1 VTEDR
6 KTAFLSQIPIFSDL
20 RDKDLADFAAMTSA
34 RKMKKGE
41 MVFHEGDNATGFYIV
56 ALGRVKV
63 FKDTPDGRE
72 QILHIISP
80 GETFAEVALF
90 SGSAYPANA
99 QALEDSEVY
108 YVPREGL
115 VALIGKDPQLSLN
128 IMAGFAR
135 WVRQFN
141 RLLSEY
147 TKAVPSRLAGY
158 LLAEGLRQ
166 HPRDLENGA
175 RIRLPISKTEI
186 AALLG
191 TISAT
196 LSRAF
201 AGLRE
206 EGIIETADRDVV
218 ISDLDGLRDLASGTA
233 GEGGASRRA

>member
-6 KTAFLSQIPIFSDL
+6 KSGFLSQIPVFSDL
-20 RDKDLADFAAMTSA
+20 GKEDLCSLAGMTVA
-34 RKMKKGE
+34 RSVQKGE
-41 MVFHEGDNATGFYIV
+41 VIFHEGDHATGFYIV
-56 ALGRVKV
+56 ARGRVKV
-63 FKDTPDGRE
+63 FKDTSDGRE

-90 SGSAYPANA
+90 SGSTYPANA
-99 QALEDSEVY
+99 QALEESEVY

-115 VALIGKDPQLSLN
+115 LAMIGRDPQLSLN

-141 RLLSEY
+141 QLLSEY

-158 LLAEGLRQ
+158 LLAEALRQ
-166 HPRDLENGA
+166 QPRALKDGV
-175 RIRLPISKTEI
+175 RLRLQISKTEI
-186 AALLG
+186 ASLLG

-201 AGLRE
+201 AGLRDA
-206 EGIIETADRDVV
+206 GIVETSDREVV
-218 ISDLDGLRDLASGTA
+218 IRDLARLRDLASGIA
-233 GEGGASRRA
+233 PDE

>member
-1 VTEDR
+1 MTEDR
-6 KTAFLSQIPIFSDL
+6 KSAFLSQIPIFSDL
-20 RDKDLADFAAMTSA
+20 REKDLADLAAMTAA
-34 RKMKKGE
+34 RKLKKGE
-41 MVFHEGDNATGFYIV
+41 VVFHEGDSATGFYIV
-56 ALGRVKV
+56 ARGRVKV

-99 QALEDSEVY
+99 QVLEETEVY

-115 VALIGKDPQLSLN
+115 LSLIGKDPQLSLN

-158 LLAEGLRQ
+158 LLAE
-166 HPRDLENGA
+166 
-175 RIRLPISKTEI
+175 
-186 AALLG
+186 
-191 TISAT
+191 
-196 LSRAF
+196 
-201 AGLRE
+201 
-206 EGIIETADRDVV
+206 ADIPVFMV
-218 ISDLDGLRDLASGTA
+218 H
-233 GEGGASRRA
+233 